1 MTNTPTIMVMK
12 SGKTIGSTDIRDYKF
27 HSGHTMYKIHDIKTG
42 IINLY
47 TGDQTGYVDITHGLN
62 YVPKFLVYINGQLFP
77 TTCRSYATDSIIRV
91 KIDLGAPYNRVT
103 TTYTANQ
110 AAFEDS
116 TTNYNIIAGQ
126 KLNSGTGSAVRF
138 TDIIIDQ
145 GRTITSANF
154 EWQSVET
161 SSGQDIK
168 FKIWGIDQDNCGSFS
183 DYGDAGSR
191 PRTDAFNTKTQ
202 SPNTSEFNFG
212 DSFTNLMQEIVN
224 RSGWV
229 SGNDMGFV
237 FNDNDTPDNH
247 FMGVSKS
254 YGVDKIK
261 LTVTLDGTATS
272 PFVNNVRVVVFK
284 DKITD

>member
-12 SGKTIGSTDIRDYKF
+12 SGKAIGSTDIRDYKF

-42 IINLY
+42 TINIA
-47 TGDQTGYVDITHGLN
+47 TGQQTGYVDITHGLN

-77 TTCRSYATDSIIRV
+77 LTSRCYATSSIVRV
-91 KIDLGAPYNRVT
+91 GIDLGYPYNRVV

-116 TTNYNIIAGQ
+116 TSNYNIIAGQ
-126 KLNSGTGSAVRF
+126 KLSSGSGSAVRF
-138 TDIIIDQ
+138 ENIEITQ
-145 GRTITSANF
+145 GVTVTSAQF

-161 SSGQDIK
+161 SSGEDIK
-168 FKIWGIDQDNCGSFS
+168 FKIWGIDQDNCSSFS

-191 PRTDAFNTKTQ
+191 PRTDVFNTKTQ
-202 SPNTSEFNFG
+202 APVSGQFNFG
-212 DSFTNLMQEIVN
+212 DSWTNLVQEIVN
-224 RSGWV
+224 RSGW
-229 SGNDMGFV
+229 SNGNDMGFV

-247 FMGVSKS
+247 FMGISKS

-261 LTVTLDGTATS
+261 LTITIDGTATS
-272 PFVNNVRVVVFK
+272 PFVNDVRVVIFK
-284 DKITD
+284 DKIS